1 VAVVLSLVRL
11 KLTLL
16 RRSMTGSRGGWMVTG
31 AVIGGCLALGT
42 IALSALYASTATL
55 GDLLGVVYALWMAG
69 WIVGPVWGG
78 APLVR
83 TEHFALIPVP
93 RRQLALGLLGAAF
106 AGITT
111 VVTLLALISLVVFG
125 ARLGVLPALVAV
137 PAVILELVL
146 LVVLSR
152 LAVTGFGQVARSRV
166 GAAVVGVL
174 IAGLLILSQSGWM
187 LVLAVRTSGLL
198 GTGVTPAFATLVRA
212 LPSGWGLYAVEAA
225 GRSGWLTAAGVLAG
239 LVAANALL
247 LLAWSW
253 KLGAPRTARATVR
266 GGRRVLIRRTGPLS
280 GPVGAVTVKE
290 LRTWWRDPLR
300 VQSLA
305 VGLPWAL
312 GTCLLPLTFGSK
324 LLLPWAAPAIALTS
338 TVSVVNLYGFDGT
351 ALWLTLMIPGAERND
366 VRGRQRAFL
375 FLVGPVVLVA
385 AVALTAVAGFGWTWP
400 WVLAL
405 SPALLGGQLGLLAWI
420 STVALVPGRDPHR
433 RSDNPTENADATSS
447 GQFAFWVGL
456 LPCLPAAGALTA
468 GTLLHSAPLCWAGVP
483 VGVATGVLLYV
494 WLGHLGYRRL
504 ETRGPELLAKMRVG
518 RSSKPRAAGRADVKV
533 TGKKAAIVGFGIPLG
548 AILLFPQGI
557 VPVVLKLAHQA
568 RVRVWFLPL
577 YLPEP
582 LQWPACFVMIALGVA
597 VGCLVLVTVRTH
609 VTGPARAGEPGRPEG

>member
-1 VAVVLSLVRL
+1 
-11 KLTLL
+11 
-16 RRSMTGSRGGWMVTG
+16 
-31 AVIGGCLALGT
+31 
-42 IALSALYASTATL
+42 
-55 GDLLGVVYALWMAG
+55 
-69 WIVGPVWGG
+69 
-78 APLVR
+78 
-83 TEHFALIPVP
+83 
-93 RRQLALGLLGAAF
+93 
-106 AGITT
+106 
-111 VVTLLALISLVVFG
+111 
-125 ARLGVLPALVAV
+125 
-137 PAVILELVL
+137 
-146 LVVLSR
+146 
-152 LAVTGFGQVARSRV
+152 
-166 GAAVVGVL
+166 
-174 IAGLLILSQSGWM
+174 
-187 LVLAVRTSGLL
+187 
-198 GTGVTPAFATLVRA
+198 
-212 LPSGWGLYAVEAA
+212 
-225 GRSGWLTAAGVLAG
+225 
-239 LVAANALL
+239 
-247 LLAWSW
+247 
-253 KLGAPRTARATVR
+253 
-266 GGRRVLIRRTGPLS
+266 
-280 GPVGAVTVKE
+280 
-290 LRTWWRDPLR
+290 
-300 VQSLA
+300 
-305 VGLPWAL
+305 
-312 GTCLLPLTFGSK
+312 
-324 LLLPWAAPAIALTS
+324 
-338 TVSVVNLYGFDGT
+338 
-351 ALWLTLMIPGAERND
+351 

-447 GQFAFWVGL
+447 GQVAFWVGL

-518 RSSKPRAAGRADVKV
+518 RSSKPRAAGRADTKV